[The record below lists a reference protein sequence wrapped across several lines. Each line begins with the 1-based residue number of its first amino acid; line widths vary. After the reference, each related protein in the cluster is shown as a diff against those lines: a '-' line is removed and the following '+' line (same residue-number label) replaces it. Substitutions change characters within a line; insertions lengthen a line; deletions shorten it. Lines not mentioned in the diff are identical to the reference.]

1 MSSTAVYRNALAAGT
16 RLLEYD
22 VRSVL
27 GAGGFGI
34 TYLARDFNLDK
45 PVAIKEYFP
54 SAIVMRA
61 QDGTVVSAGDDSA
74 ADYRWGLERFL
85 QEARTLARFGHP
97 HIVRVN
103 RFFAANNTGYMVM
116 DYEDGESLHQVLKQ
130 EPPMPERQIRE
141 LLFPLLDGLHAVHQ
155 AGFLHRDIKP
165 SNIFLRKSGGPVL
178 LDFGS
183 ARMALGDSTKTLT
196 AVLTPGFAPLEQ
208 YAGDGHQGP
217 WTDIYALGGVLY
229 RVFVGENPPDA
240 VSRLRND
247 PVPAKLAALIGR
259 VSAPTLRAME
269 WALQI
274 DEKQR
279 AQNVPDWLGVLEGKT
294 TVTIPVR
301 SATSDAIARPLPVR
315 RPIATERA
323 RSRAPA
329 EISQTWRTIGK
340 GIVLVLVVALAYGWF
355 KRNVI
360 IIDEGQDAEMA
371 LAQPDTP
378 SAAELLELQR
388 KARAVQHVPPGVEPQ
403 TPEQVAL
410 AQREAALRE
419 KERLA
424 AERETA
430 LKQQEEARAREQ
442 AAAAQKPA
450 VASAPSAPAPPQSVT
465 VAPPQ
470 AKPPADS
477 PALEEARRRDPMAA
491 KKEADFR
498 RTDVNGDGYLTRE
511 ETRDMPGVNQDFAS
525 IDTNGDGR
533 ISLEEFFNYRPLKP
547 PPKH

>member
-1 MSSTAVYRNALAAGT
+1 MSSTAVYRNALASGT

-61 QDGTVVSAGDDSA
+61 EGGTVVSTGDDTA
-74 ADYRWGLERFL
+74 TDYRWGLERFL

-103 RFFAANNTGYMVM
+103 RFFGANNTGYMVM
-116 DYEDGESLHQVLKQ
+116 DYEDGESLHQALKQ
-130 EPPMPERQIRE
+130 EPPMAERQLRE

-229 RVFVGENPPDA
+229 RAFLGENPPDA

-247 PVPAKLAALIGR
+247 PVPAKLASLIGR

-269 WALQI
+269 WALQV
-274 DEKQR
+274 DEKLR
-279 AQNVPDWLGVLEGKT
+279 AQSVPDWRGVFEGKT
-294 TVTIPVR
+294 TIAIPVR
-301 SATSDAIARPLPVR
+301 SATPGDAARPVPVR
-315 RPIATERA
+315 RATATERA

-340 GIVLVLVVALAYGWF
+340 GIVLVLVLALAYGWF
-355 KRNVI
+355 KRNI
-360 IIDEGQDAEMA
+360 IFIDEGQDVEAVI
-371 LAQPDTP
+371 AQQE
-378 SAAELLELQR
+378 AAHIAQMLENQR
-388 KARAVQHVPPGVEPQ
+388 KAQVRQLPPGVELQ

-410 AQREAALRE
+410 AEREAALRE
-419 KERLA
+419 KERLN
-424 AERETA
+424 AEREAA
-430 LKQQEEARAREQ
+430 LKQQEDARAREQ
-442 AAAAQKPA
+442 GAVAAAQKPA
-450 VASAPSAPAPPQSVT
+450 AVIVPTPASPAPQPKLT
-465 VAPPQ
+465 
-470 AKPPADS
+470 PADS
-477 PALEEARRRDPMAA
+477 ASLEEARQRDPMAA

-498 RTDVNGDGYLTRE
+498 RGDVNNDGYLTPDE
-511 ETRDMPGVNQDFAS
+511 ARDMPGVNRDFAS
-525 IDTNGDGR
+525 IDANGDGR
-533 ISLEEFFNYRPLKP
+533 ISLEEFFNFRPVKP
-547 PPKH
+547 PPKSF